1 MDLVEKAK
9 LKQWKKDYREMKT
22 AKKPKNK
29 KSEQLSD
36 REWKELMG
44 QFNQTLGRH
53 NGVLRR
59 RG

>member
-1 MDLVEKAK
+1 MSPINREK
-9 LKQWKKDYREMKT
+9 LKQWKQDYREMKA
-22 AKKPKNK
+22 AKKPKKNK
-29 KSEQLSD
+29 FEQLSD

-53 NGVLRR
+53 NGALRR

>member
-1 MDLVEKAK
+1 MNSVEKEK
-9 LKQWKKDYREMKT
+9 LKQWKQDYREMKA
-22 AKKPKNK
+22 AKKPNNK
-29 KSEQLSD
+29 SDQLSD

-53 NGVLRR
+53 NGALRR

>member
-1 MDLVEKAK
+1 MNPVAKAK
-9 LKQWKKDYREMKT
+9 LKQWKQVYRVVEV
-22 AKKPKNK
+22 AKKPKIK

-53 NGVLRR
+53 NGALRR